1 MNGRQQG
8 VLHGVVSD
16 VLIEQLILKTSTA
29 LIVASIA
36 IKYNTLFKSVALL
49 GSIRKCNHYD
59 KVQTLSKKD
68 GIFQHVEH
76 ISI

>member
-29 LIVASIA
+29 LIASIA